1 MTPFHGPDEGGRAA
15 EPGLFSCVE
24 STAFTRVERVLSR
37 LPAGLTRLKAV
48 LRTATAD
55 DPVTSRQKSGQPVD
69 PEGVLGC
76 YIVERTFTGYPMGRP
91 MEDKLLVLRCQRGSR
106 EALTRIYEKYK
117 TDLLLLALSL
127 LNDKT
132 AAEDVVHDVF
142 LSFVRHLDDFRLTGS
157 LKGYLLTCA
166 ANQARNWNKAE
177 RVRGRVQE
185 SVAPNAL
192 TIPKPSGL
200 EAASQGADAPLE
212 TLVCNEQLETLSGAL
227 AQLPLEQREIVMLHL
242 HGQMTFR
249 AIAKARQISTNTAK
263 SRYRYGIDKLR
274 SILNGEV
281 GPCDR
286 QTT

>member
-1 MTPFHGPDEGGRAA
+1 MRSGSDF
-15 EPGLFSCVE
+15 
-24 STAFTRVERVLSR
+24 AFAL
-37 LPAGLTRLKAV
+37 AV
-48 LRTATAD
+48 ARDLI
-55 DPVTSRQKSGQPVD
+55 DPKGII
-69 PEGVLGC
+69 GC
-76 YIVERTFTGYPMGRP
+76 YIVERTLIGYPMGRP
-91 MEDKLLVLRCQRGSR
+91 MEDKVLVFQCQRGSR

-117 TDLLLLALSL
+117 ADLLLLAMGL

-142 LSFVRHLDDFRLTGS
+142 LSFVHHLDQFRLSGS

-166 ANQARNWNKAE
+166 ANHARNWNKAE
-177 RVRGRVQE
+177 RVRGAHRSPPVE
-185 SVAPNAL
+185 SLDGRHSPPYESAE
-192 TIPKPSGL
+192 G
-200 EAASQGADAPLE
+200 PLDG
-212 TLVCNEQLETLSGAL
+212 LVCNEQLERLSGAL
-227 AQLPLEQREIVMLHL
+227 AELPFEQCEALMLHL

-281 GPCDR
+281 SQCNR